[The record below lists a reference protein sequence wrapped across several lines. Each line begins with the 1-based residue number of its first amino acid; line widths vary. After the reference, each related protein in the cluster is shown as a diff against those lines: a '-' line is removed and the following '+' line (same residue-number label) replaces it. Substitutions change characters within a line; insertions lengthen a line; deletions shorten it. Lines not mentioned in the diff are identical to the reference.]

1 MQGFKCMVTGATSTT
16 PIATAKAPVWCEEDQ
31 STCTQGAKQILI
43 WNQAEGNNIVVSGN
57 DQSGHPK
64 SPAYN
69 SKCGFSDGEAS
80 ILWLQLGRRA

>member
-16 PIATAKAPVWCEEDQ
+16 SIATAKAPVWCEEDQ

-57 DQSGHPK
+57 DQSHT
-64 SPAYN
+64 PA
-69 SKCGFSDGEAS
+69 A
-80 ILWLQLGRRA
+80 